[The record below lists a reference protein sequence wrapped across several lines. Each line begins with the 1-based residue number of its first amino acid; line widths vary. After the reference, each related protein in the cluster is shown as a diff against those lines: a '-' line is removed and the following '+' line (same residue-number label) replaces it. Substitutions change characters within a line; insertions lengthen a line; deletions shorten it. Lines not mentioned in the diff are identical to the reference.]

1 MGLTA
6 STRLRA
12 PLPDVVSYNT
22 TGSGATNSA
31 HFNVGSNSIG
41 SEQGG
46 GLSQSLT
53 LGAGTYTITGAFA
66 SADDPDGQ
74 NNTDAGTFS
83 VLVDGV
89 VQQSIDLGGFGAP
102 HDVLYGNWDVS
113 LSLGAGSH
121 TFSFEITRKFLS
133 SGDETPQEYLTNLT
147 LSSSVPEPASMLLL
161 GVGVGGLFGFRW
173 LRNRGHDRSP
183 DHSAYLLALR
193 WRGGG
198 HAATSFSQSYQLP
211 ATCDTALSPRD
222 RTRKRGNEFLCAAVG
237 SCGKYTARSV
247 GTRISWR
254 C

>member
-1 MGLTA
+1 M
-6 STRLRA
+6 TRLRGG
-12 PLPDVVSYNT
+12 PLPDVVSFNT

-31 HFNVGSNSIG
+31 HFNVGSDNFT
-41 SEQGG
+41 EAGG
-46 GLSQSLT
+46 GLSQTLT

-74 NNTDAGTFS
+74 NNTNAGTFS

-121 TFSFEITRKFLS
+121 TFSFEITRHFLS
-133 SGDETPQEYLTNLT
+133 VGPETPQQYLTNLQ

-173 LRNRGHDRSP
+173 LRKRGARNVVRVIQRTCS
-183 DHSAYLLALR
+183 L
-193 WRGGG
+193 RGGEEV
-198 HAATSFSQSYQLP
+198 AKPPPPSLRTACERVLPRSSFSAAPSRLGFGRRQGQTDFPVISHKKN
-211 ATCDTALSPRD
+211 
-222 RTRKRGNEFLCAAVG
+222 RK
-237 SCGKYTARSV
+237 SV
-247 GTRISWR
+247 
-254 C
+254 